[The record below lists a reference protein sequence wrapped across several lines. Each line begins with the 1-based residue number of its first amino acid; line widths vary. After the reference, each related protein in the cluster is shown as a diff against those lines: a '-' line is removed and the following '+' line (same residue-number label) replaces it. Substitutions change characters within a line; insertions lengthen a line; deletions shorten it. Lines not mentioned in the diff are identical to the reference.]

1 MSDASS
7 KPPTR
12 RSSAKWVG
20 ALLLLTAAATAVMVF
35 ARVAADV
42 DEPTMA
48 ESLRAIPESRALF
61 SLSAVARLVSGVTLL
76 AAGWYLLRARSSP
89 GSWTDGARS
98 LLAVPVRGLHG
109 GVRSGRHHLGRRS
122 IHGRAD
128 CVSGVGVPR
137 PMDHGQGWVLTGW
150 AGARCWCPASMGNHW
165 LTALPCRRVGG
176 PGRWNA
182 VHLVGRSDRRTPRRR
197 HFVPDL
203 AAGRRDDARQA
214 RRRLEGVAGA
224 ALRQPRHLRT
234 GRNMARRRI

>member
-76 AAGWYLLRARSSP
+76 AAAWYLLRARSSP
-89 GSWTDGARS
+89 ASWTTAPAAYLLCLSGVCTTVSGAAAIIMAAGASTGEPTALLESAYHARWVMGKVGFS
-98 LLAVPVRGLHG
+98 LAGLALVA
-109 GVRSGRHHLGRRS
+109 GVRLNGQSLAHRASLPSRRRS
-122 IHGRAD
+122 WALE
-128 CVSGVGVPR
+128 CCSSGGTQR
-137 PMDHGQGWVLTGW
+137 PSYTAPW
-150 AGARCWCPASMGNHW
+150 AFCS
-165 LTALPCRRVGG
+165 
-176 PGRWNA
+176 
-182 VHLVGRSDRRTPRRR
+182 
-197 HFVPDL
+197 
-203 AAGRRDDARQA
+203 
-214 RRRLEGVAGA
+214 
-224 ALRQPRHLRT
+224 
-234 GRNMARRRI
+234 